1 MRKIFRG
8 WRLPVAL
15 SALVLVGVPAANAQA
30 GTTSPNT
37 LVPVA
42 TGLNTQALGAIQVF
56 GSTPASTPE
65 TVSFVMRMR
74 NQEQASW
81 YVTHGVRHFLS
92 ESQFA
97 QNFGQAP
104 GHLNQLVRYLA
115 AYGIATQVYSD
126 GLDVVANGT
135 AGQFDAALSTSQEN
149 VRIPS
154 QTTKSGEVIPAQDVH
169 VNSTDPL
176 LPDYLAQNVLAVL
189 GLTNYGPF
197 TTNVAHAVRSVKAAT
212 TSSLDANSCIALTGL
227 PSACHLPSDFVS
239 QYGLSKVASATTGAG
254 STIGIVTLAAL
265 DVGAPETFWSQYANV
280 PTTGRTVTVQNVD
293 GGPGA
298 PSFSAGSGETDLDVE
313 QSGAVA
319 PGANIVVY
327 QAPNSDF
334 GFADAFFTAASQN
347 VADSVS
353 ASWGQSETSVMAS
366 INQGLESPQYLQ
378 AFDEAFLEMGLQ
390 GQSSFVSAGDYGAY
404 DALPDV
410 GSTNLAVDTPGSS
423 PYVTVAGGTTLPW
436 SATLTSNSNPAV
448 SAQVNV
454 PTERA
459 WGWDYLWAPFAQLTG
474 TSYTTQALGLLAGG
488 GGGYSTV
495 YSTPAYQQDVPGVN
509 SYTAVNNLTPTQYT
523 TVAGLNLPTSFSVN
537 TSPSVTSGTGSGRN
551 VPDLSTN
558 ADPFTGYLEY
568 SPSFADPSNN
578 GGGPLLEGGWGGT
591 SFVAPQL
598 NGSTALIDAYVGH
611 RVGFWNPTIYSAATS
626 DWSPF
631 TPLSTS
637 GPSNDNLYFSGQPGT
652 VYNPSTGLGTPNLS
666 ALAQFFRFSD
676 VEGR

>member
-149 VRIPS
+149 VRVPS

-197 TTNVAHAVRSVKAAT
+197 TTNLAHAVRSVKAAT
-212 TSSLDANSCIALTGL
+212 TSSLDANT
-227 PSACHLPSDFVS
+227 
-239 QYGLSKVASATTGAG
+239 
-254 STIGIVTLAAL
+254 
-265 DVGAPETFWSQYANV
+265 
-280 PTTGRTVTVQNVD
+280 
-293 GGPGA
+293 
-298 PSFSAGSGETDLDVE
+298 
-313 QSGAVA
+313 
-319 PGANIVVY
+319 
-327 QAPNSDF
+327 
-334 GFADAFFTAASQN
+334 
-347 VADSVS
+347 
-353 ASWGQSETSVMAS
+353 
-366 INQGLESPQYLQ
+366 
-378 AFDEAFLEMGLQ
+378 
-390 GQSSFVSAGDYGAY
+390 
-404 DALPDV
+404 
-410 GSTNLAVDTPGSS
+410 
-423 PYVTVAGGTTLPW
+423 
-436 SATLTSNSNPAV
+436 
-448 SAQVNV
+448 
-454 PTERA
+454 
-459 WGWDYLWAPFAQLTG
+459 
-474 TSYTTQALGLLAGG
+474 
-488 GGGYSTV
+488 
-495 YSTPAYQQDVPGVN
+495 
-509 SYTAVNNLTPTQYT
+509 
-523 TVAGLNLPTSFSVN
+523 
-537 TSPSVTSGTGSGRN
+537 
-551 VPDLSTN
+551 
-558 ADPFTGYLEY
+558 
-568 SPSFADPSNN
+568 
-578 GGGPLLEGGWGGT
+578 
-591 SFVAPQL
+591 
-598 NGSTALIDAYVGH
+598 
-611 RVGFWNPTIYSAATS
+611 
-626 DWSPF
+626 
-631 TPLSTS
+631 
-637 GPSNDNLYFSGQPGT
+637 
-652 VYNPSTGLGTPNLS
+652 
-666 ALAQFFRFSD
+666 
-676 VEGR
+676 